1 MATIKNTTLF
11 TALSGAITQIL
22 SDENGYQALSV
33 IKANFKEGTQTKN
46 YVDTF
51 AYGEYSLANIA
62 QVSNT
67 VSELAKHIYNHF
79 IPNDRIIPSKKSDNQ
94 TDIIF
99 YKKIDNA
106 YDAMTDTISGKTAN
120 YKNYIVT
127 GQNLYNNIKYHKPF
141 INNTQD
147 YNESNYFVVPTGI
160 SASDTQT
167 QTGRVGSA
175 YVWNENRNADWYRT
189 QVSSEAPGTGKTA
202 ANDYS
207 LDNDKKVFNIK
218 INNTLGGTG
227 LSNNKVT
234 VLSSNFEL
242 EEFTL
247 TSAGL
252 TKSVNKSDGFN
263 VKEDETPVSGDTS
276 FNVLLYPP
284 ENGDVV
290 KETTLTFN
298 KYGLLIKYT
307 TPTETSYKLM
317 HEGNTQ
323 EFTGLK
329 TFKDG
334 VGLPGGA
341 GDLVVG

>member
-11 TALSGAITQIL
+11 TALSGAITQIA
-22 SDENGYQALSV
+22 SDKDGYQALSV

-46 YVDTF
+46 YVDSF

-99 YKKIDNA
+99 YKKINNA

-147 YNESNYFVVPTGI
+147 YNETNYFIVPTGI
-160 SASDTQT
+160 PVSDTQT
-167 QTGRVGSA
+167 QAGRVGSA
-175 YVWNENRNADWYRT
+175 YVWNESKNADWYRT
-189 QVSSEAPGTGKTA
+189 QVSPEAPAPGKTA

-207 LDNDKKVFNIK
+207 FDGKIFNIK
-218 INNTLGGTG
+218 INNTLTGNG
-227 LSNNKVT
+227 LSEKKVT
-234 VLSSNFEL
+234 LLDKDFYA
-242 EEFTL
+242 EEVEF
-247 TSAGL
+247 TSAGIVKTV
-252 TKSVNKSDGFN
+252 TKGSHFKVKKDNSEISSESV
-263 VKEDETPVSGDTS
+263 S
-276 FNVLLYPP
+276 FTVLLTPS
-284 ENGDVV
+284 ENSDVV
-290 KETTLTFN
+290 RKTTLTFN
-298 KYGLLIKYT
+298 KFGLLENYT
-307 TPTETSYKLM
+307 TEQNTQYKLM
-317 HEGNTQ
+317 NEGSAQT
-323 EFTGLK
+323 FTGLK
-329 TFKDG
+329 SFNSG
-334 VGLPGGA
+334 IGLPSDI

>member
-79 IPNDRIIPSKKSDNQ
+79 IPNDRVIPSKKSDNQ

-147 YNESNYFVVPTGI
+147 YNENDYFVVPTGI

-207 LDNDKKVFNIK
+207 FDGKIFNIK
-218 INNTLGGTG
+218 INNTLSGDG

-234 VLSSNFEL
+234 LLSNDFKL

-252 TKSVNKSDGFN
+252 VKIVDESTGFN
-263 VKEDETPVSGDTS
+263 VKEGETLINGDTS
-276 FNVLLYPP
+276 FNVLLYPS
-284 ENGDVV
+284 ENSDTVQ
-290 KETTLTFN
+290 ETTLTFN
-298 KYGLLIKYT
+298 KYGLLTKYT
-307 TPTETSYKLM
+307 TPTATSYKLM
-317 HEGNTQ
+317 YEGNAQ

-329 TFKDG
+329 SFKSG
-334 VGLPGGA
+334 IGLPSDI
-341 GDLVVG
+341 GDITVG